1 MAPIHMGGRTR
12 RRNRESRRGGRGRK
26 KKHLTVDELGVEGE
40 VVELQRAAAKLDVE
54 LVEVEV
60 AEDQIPKPL
69 LEQRLADA
77 LQQRV
82 ETEAVQEPHRFPFRG
97 GVGVGVGGQRGGGGS
112 PATEAIV
119 AWFD

>member
-1 MAPIHMGGRTR
+1 MGGRTR
-12 RRNRESRRGGRGRK
+12 RGEPREQAGGRGRET
-26 KKHLTVDELGVEGE
+26 HLPVDELGVEGE
-40 VVELQRAAAKLDVE
+40 VVELQCAAAKLDVE
-54 LVEVEV
+54 LLEVEV

-97 GVGVGVGGQRGGGGS
+97 GVGGQRGGGS
-112 PATEAIV
+112 PAREAIV

>member
-1 MAPIHMGGRTR
+1 MGGRTGR
-12 RRNRESRRGGRGRK
+12 GNRESRRGEEGRGRK
-26 KKHLTVDELGVEGE
+26 TTHLPVDELGVEGE

-69 LEQRLADA
+69 LQQRLAHA

-82 ETEAVQEPHRFPFRG
+82 ETEAVQEPHRFPPSTAAAAA
-97 GVGVGVGGQRGGGGS
+97 VGE
-112 PATEAIV
+112 EA
-119 AWFD
+119 ARRRRKR